1 MLSIRENRTDK
12 FCDFILTVLK
22 QSIFLVF
29 NVVQH
34 LRTTLYQS
42 HKREIAAVLQPSHVR
57 S

>member
-12 FCDFILTVLK
+12 FCGFIFTVLK